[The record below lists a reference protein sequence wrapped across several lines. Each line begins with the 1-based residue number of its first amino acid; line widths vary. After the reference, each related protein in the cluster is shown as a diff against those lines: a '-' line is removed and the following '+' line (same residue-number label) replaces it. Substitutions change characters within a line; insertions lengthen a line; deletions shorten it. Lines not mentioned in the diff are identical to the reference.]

1 MSRCWRTAWQA
12 FWSFDAVLFV
22 LGYTAL
28 LLVLPT
34 PKTKLPTSG
43 R

>member
-1 MSRCWRTAWQA
+1 VQRALRTAWQA

-22 LGYTAL
+22 LAYKVL
-28 LLVLPT
+28 LLILPM
-34 PKTKLPTSG
+34 PRTKAPVAG